1 MRFPFSGL
9 PLEQRDK
16 RNPRFIALNI
26 LVEVEGKSIPLD
38 LLIERN
44 LKRHQGL
51 REVDY
56 AFIMESVYGTLRW
69 RGRID
74 WIIAHTS
81 KVRPERLERF
91 ILNLLRLGLYQIL
104 FMDRVPA
111 SAAVNESVE
120 MAKASGREEAGG
132 FVNAILRRVSDGRA
146 DVGLPH
152 SKDPP
157 SVSVQHSHPLWLVER
172 WARELGMDETI
183 ELCMANNR
191 VPPLSLRTNTLRTS
205 RAKLLAEIKQE
216 LPQAVPTAFSPEGIL
231 IIPPVPVS
239 RIPRFR
245 EGWFQVQDESS
256 QLVGHIVDPRPGERL
271 LDACAAPGGK
281 TTHLAQLM
289 GNRGEIHAADISA
302 RRLSLLKDNCH
313 RLGVSMVAP
322 LRVDLVK
329 PTVFAS
335 DGKFDRILIDPPC
348 SGLGTLWRN
357 PDIKWR
363 RKEEEVVMF
372 REIQGAMLR
381 QVAPW
386 LKKGGRLVY
395 GTCTLT
401 REENEEVL
409 AEFLAENRGFE
420 LEDLRHVVPEGLKP
434 LVGNDGFFRSLT
446 HRHDMDGFFAAGMK
460 RVSN

>member
-1 MRFPFSGL
+1 M
-9 PLEQRDK
+9 EQREK
-16 RNPRFIALNI
+16 RNPRLIALNV
-26 LVEVEGKSIPLD
+26 LVEVEGKSIPVD

-56 AFIMESVYGTLRW
+56 AFIMEAVYGTLRW

-74 WIIAHTS
+74 WIIARTS

-104 FMDRVPA
+104 FMDRVPV

-120 MAKASGREEAGG
+120 MTKAWGREEAAG
-132 FVNAILRRVSDGRA
+132 FVNAILRSVSDGKIDA
-146 DVGLPH
+146 ELPH
-152 SKDPP
+152 SKDPA
-157 SVSVQHSHPLWLVER
+157 SVSVQHSHPLWLVKR
-172 WARELGMDETI
+172 WTRELGMDETI

-191 VPPLSLRTNTLRTS
+191 VPPLSLRTNTLKAS

-216 LPQAVPTAFSPEGIL
+216 VPQAVPTPFSPEGIL
-231 IIPPVPVS
+231 IDPPMPVS
-239 RIPRFR
+239 RIPHFR

-256 QLVGHIVDPRPGERL
+256 QLVGHIVDARPGERL

-289 GNRGEIHAADISA
+289 GNRGEIHAADISS

-313 RLGVSMVAP
+313 RLGVSIVTP
-322 LRVDLVK
+322 LRVDLAK
-329 PTVFAS
+329 PMIFAS
-335 DGKFDRILIDPPC
+335 DEKFDRILVDPPC

-363 RKEEEVVMF
+363 RKEEEVLTF
-372 REIQGAMLR
+372 QEIQRGILR

-386 LKKGGRLVY
+386 LRRGGKLVY
-395 GTCTLT
+395 GACTLT

-409 AEFLAENRGFE
+409 AGFMGEHRGFE
-420 LEDLRHVVPEGLKP
+420 LEDLQHVVPEGLKP
-434 LVGNDGFFRSLT
+434 LVESDGFFRSLT
-446 HRHDMDGFFAAGMK
+446 HRHGMDGFFAARMK
-460 RVSN
+460 RVSD